1 MIARRILP
9 GPERRTFVLRTRQRK
24 KVNGS
29 ARVEYFRVFAIVRS
43 AKSFA
48 ERVKFGRAFEFYF
61 FPPTDYLLLLR
72 FEFESNFFVSER
84 EEHAYARWT
93 TTKTDHTMITKLSP
107 LFKISRCSLLCE
119 TTTTESV
126 QVREKEAIV
135 QPSRAHDRESFEY

>member
-9 GPERRTFVLRTRQRK
+9 GPERRTFVLRTRQRT

-72 FEFESNFFVSER
+72 FEFESNFFLFPRDEK
-84 EEHAYARWT
+84 EHART
-93 TTKTDHTMITKLSP
+93 TSALDDD
-107 LFKISRCSLLCE
+107 E
-119 TTTTESV
+119 NE
-126 QVREKEAIV
+126 
-135 QPSRAHDRESFEY
+135 DD